1 MVTYRYYC
9 LFILLWK
16 LLVFNFAVM
25 PEPFTLEW
33 IRSVF
38 TTLIWLSW
46 NPSNLCTTCLELLQ
60 NVLMWFIFVLS
71 LHLLPYARHLWGGWL
86 DPHYLHEL
94 IWLICFS
101 GRFVSTVC
109 VLLATSCFA
118 HISACF
124 LVIFACISC
133 SCKLTVHLYLHV
145 VIIYTMDKLPSYPP
159 IKFLIIALFYIYS

>member
-1 MVTYRYYC
+1 MVTYCYYC

-71 LHLLPYARHLWGGWL
+71 LHLLPYARHRWGGWL

-118 HISACF
+118 HIRACF
-124 LVIFACISC
+124 LVILLAFLVAVSSLFIFICMLSSFIPWINC
-133 SCKLTVHLYLHV
+133 PLTHL
-145 VIIYTMDKLPSYPP
+145 S
-159 IKFLIIALFYIYS
+159 SSW

>member
-1 MVTYRYYC
+1 
-9 LFILLWK
+9 
-16 LLVFNFAVM
+16 M

-60 NVLMWFIFVLS
+60 NALMWFIFVLS

-109 VLLATSCFA
+109 VLLATSCCA
-118 HISACF
+118 HIRVCF
-124 LVIFACISC
+124 LVIFLAFLVAVSSLFIFICMLSSFIPWINC
-133 SCKLTVHLYLHV
+133 PLTHL
-145 VIIYTMDKLPSYPP
+145 S
-159 IKFLIIALFYIYS
+159 SSW